1 MSDISSV
8 LIWWLTIFIIGTIFI
23 PVTFYFFQKFA
34 DRGYIFTKVI
44 GILISSYLI
53 WLLGSVKILPFTKI
67 TVIITLIGWALANM
81 YLLGKLKKRGV
92 LSNLPIRL
100 IIFEELLFLLTL
112 SFWSFV
118 KATEPSIHGLEKF
131 MDFGFVNSIL
141 RSNYFPPPDMWL
153 AKSPEYQGGYFINYY
168 YFGHYIAAYLTKL
181 SGIDSAVTYNLMLAT
196 LFAFTFTLSF
206 SLGLNLYYL
215 FILIKSKAQ
224 QAAKLLDIKITLK
237 KAILAGFLSA
247 FLVTLGGNL
256 HTIYTLT
263 SNYPLDNPLP
273 PWKLDLGI
281 YPERY
286 WYPNATRFIPFTIH
300 EFPIYSFVVADLHG
314 HVSDIP
320 FVFLLFAVLLTLVI
334 SSEKKEKQDSN
345 TSQIGK
351 MFREFEEH
359 TSVSLPRI
367 ILAGIILSVMYMTN
381 AWDGLIYMI
390 LVGLVFLYINLRKT
404 IYDKNFS
411 FFQVIYSTFSA
422 TLFLVFFF
430 LLANLPFSLNFRP
443 FVSGIGVLCAPKF
456 LLGKKLG
463 PFLFEAEKC
472 QKSPIWMLFFLW
484 GFFYYNVFGILIFVI
499 LPRLK
504 THLFYNHETSFSL
517 KKNSKIHSNR
527 LFLFIHQIIKAIG
540 KLLLQSN
547 PVNIFIL
554 LFIIIS
560 TLLLIFPEYLY
571 MKDIYPAHYRA
582 NTMFKLGYQAFMMLG
597 LVSAFVL
604 LKISDIFNE
613 RFIKIDEDKLKQF
626 PKWTIKMLL
635 IIIISNAG
643 IWIIMDFLKTT
654 DYGDMTKIAIL
665 RWVFAFINIVFFWN
679 FVYKIIRIR
688 RCMLNK
694 TSFCYLLWFIG
705 FYICFFFVG
714 IYPYFAI
721 NSYYGGL
728 KTYRGLNGLNWLTI
742 DTKYADDFKAIQW
755 LRSNVICNDVTE
767 IQCSNHPVIAEASG
781 DSYTDYARVSA
792 NTGLPTIVG
801 WPVHEWLWRGSY
813 DEAGRR
819 IPEVQAIYESK
830 DMKLTRDILKKYDV
844 QYIFVGSLEKEKYKN
859 LDMKKLDSLGKV
871 VFENGGT
878 KVYKVNLNN

>member
-1 MSDISSV
+1 MSDVSSV
-8 LIWWLTIFIIGTIFI
+8 LIWWLTIFITGMIFL
-23 PVTFYFFQKFA
+23 PVTFQIFQKFA

-44 GILISSYLI
+44 GILFSSYLI
-53 WLLGSVKILPFTKI
+53 WLLGSLKILPFTNI
-67 TVIITLIGWALANM
+67 TIIITLIGWALANM
-81 YLLGKLKKRGV
+81 YLLGRLRKKG
-92 LSNLPIRL
+92 LLTNLPFRL

-112 SFWSFV
+112 SFWSYV
-118 KATEPSIHGLEKF
+118 KAAEPSIHGLEKF

-141 RSNYFPPPDMWL
+141 RSDYFPPPDMWL
-153 AKSPEYQGGYFINYY
+153 AKSPDYAGGYFINYY
-168 YFGHYIAAYLTKL
+168 YFGHYIAAFLTKL

-215 FILIKSKAQ
+215 YILIKSKIEQ
-224 QAAKLLDIKITLK
+224 ISKLLDIKITLK
-237 KAILAGFLSA
+237 KALLAGFLSA
-247 FLVTLGGNL
+247 FLVTFAGNL
-256 HTIYTLT
+256 HTIYILT

-273 PWKLDLGI
+273 PWKLELGI

-320 FVFLLFAVLLTLVI
+320 FVLLFFAILLTIVI
-334 SSEKKEKQDSN
+334 PPDKKEKQDPDMSGL
-345 TSQIGK
+345 GK
-351 MFREFEEH
+351 LFSEFWEH
-359 TSVSLPRI
+359 TSVTLPRI
-367 ILAGIILSVMYMTN
+367 LLLGILLSVMYMTN

-390 LVGLVFLYINLRKT
+390 FVGLVFLYINIRKT
-404 IYDKNFS
+404 TYDKSFS
-411 FFQVIYSTFSA
+411 FYQAIYSTFSA
-422 TLFLVFFF
+422 SLFLVFFF

-463 PFLFEAEKC
+463 PFLFEAGKC
-472 QKSPIWMLFFLW
+472 QKSPVWMLMFLW
-484 GFFYYNVFGILIFVI
+484 GFFYYNIFGFLVFVI
-499 LPRLK
+499 FPRLK
-504 THLFYNHETSFSL
+504 TSFFHSHDTPPL
-517 KKNSKIHSNR
+517 PPKNSRIHTNR
-527 LFLFIHQIIKAIG
+527 LFILIRQIVKAVG
-540 KLLLQSN
+540 KLFLQSN

-554 LFIIIS
+554 IFISIS

-597 LVSAFVL
+597 LVSAFVV

-613 RFIKIDEDKLKQF
+613 RFIKVDENKLKKF
-626 PKWTIKMLL
+626 PKWMIKMLF
-635 IIIISNAG
+635 IIIISNAC

-654 DYGDMTKIAIL
+654 DYGDMTKITIL
-665 RWVFAFINIVFFWN
+665 RWLFAFMNIFFFGN
-679 FVYKIIRIR
+679 FVNQIIRIR
-688 RCMLNK
+688 RLTLNK
-694 TSFCYLLWFIG
+694 TSFCYLLWFIF

-721 NSYYGGL
+721 NSYYSGL
-728 KTYRGLNGLNWLTI
+728 KTYHGLDGLNWLT
-742 DTKYADDFKAIQW
+742 TQYADDFKAIQW
-755 LRSNVICNDVTE
+755 LRSNVKCNDVTQ
-767 IQCSNHPVIAEASG
+767 IQCSNHPVIVEASG

-813 DEAGRR
+813 DEAGKR

-830 DMKLTRDILKKYDV
+830 DMKLTREILQKYDV
-844 QYIFVGSLEKEKYKN
+844 QYIFIGSLEREKYKN
-859 LDMKKLDSLGKV
+859 LDMDKILKLGKL
-871 VFENGGT
+871 VFESGET
-878 KVYKVNLNN
+878 KVIKVNPISP